1 MFEIPS
7 NSSRKAYKRSSLRLS
22 VASDKVTAVVKSF
35 VDDETNKYV
44 DNQLVGTQP
53 QAKLKLQFPTLAQEH
68 TDCHFDL
75 RFNNKTIEWI
85 TLAIYLY
92 ELEETPKGNSKL
104 GKWILAENVV
114 DKDKDGNPIYG
125 NSPCHNDDGQPLF
138 ESLADFAKKYKL
150 SGSVHKLYSILREN
164 SIDFELN
171 TIVDD
176 ITNRKLIV
184 KTYFNTDIN
193 DYTISTVNFNSTVER
208 KDDVVPRA
216 KAYSVRRRN
225 AGTPFA

>member
-1 MFEIPS
+1 MFDIPS
-7 NSSRKAYKRSSLRLS
+7 NSSRKTYKRSSLRLS
-22 VASDKVTAVVKSF
+22 VASDKVTAVINKL
-35 VDDETNKYV
+35 VDDSTNKYV

-53 QAKLKLQFPTLAQEH
+53 QAKLKLVFPTLAQEH

-75 RFNNKTIEWI
+75 RFNNKTIKWI

-104 GKWILAENVV
+104 GKWIVSENV
-114 DKDKDGNPIYG
+114 DG
-125 NSPCHNDDGQPLF
+125 NSPCHDDDGQPLF
-138 ESLADFAKKYKL
+138 ESLAHFAKKYKL
-150 SGSVHKLYSILREN
+150 SGAVHKLYSILREN

-208 KDDVVPRA
+208 KNENSEPRA